1 MRRFTGFHRW
11 NNIPT
16 RYRTITIITLA
27 LFLLS
32 GILTSGLIAARA
44 ASQKP
49 VLHLLHNNVP
59 GNINGTQVWQFQ
71 TGGMTDSSNFEAVPT
86 VANDI
91 VYYSGAGDGYLYALN
106 EKSGKPLWH
115 FQIDS
120 SSATAYTPFVANG
133 IVYASSDTNT
143 FYALNASNGNIVW
156 QQTLSG
162 SGATFASAPVVAN
175 SIVYIKSTNGL
186 QAFNANDG
194 TPLWTFSC
202 VSRAAAAVAGNI
214 VYIGTNDNYVDALN
228 ATSGALLWQYKTGG
242 SAIDT
247 PSVTNGIVYITSE
260 DDNLYALNANS
271 GNPIWHFQ
279 LGSCSTSCDVGSQTV
294 ANGIVYVM
302 DDAGNLNALNA
313 NSGIPIWQYTN
324 AESTAF
330 VSNGTVY
337 FYSSPSSSNF
347 AMTALNAST
356 GSFLWSYP
364 RGNALASAPV
374 VDNGVVFFGTL
385 NSAPGSFIYVYAVTA
400 PPPTGP
406 QGTER
411 LGGSNPS
418 ELGDCVSC
426 AGDPIDTFSG
436 NFSHSWV
443 DFSIP
448 GRGVPLLF
456 SRTYNAQAA
465 AQQGPFGSGWTDSY
479 SMALTTD
486 GSGNVTIQQ
495 EDGSTVT
502 FTPNAPNGYSAPP
515 RVLATL
521 VQNSD
526 GTYTFTRANQ
536 LQYVFN
542 TSGQLVQ
549 EVDRNGY
556 VTHLTY
562 NASNQLT
569 SITDPAGR
577 ALTLTYGSN
586 GLVSQITDP
595 INRSVSFQYDTNN
608 NLVAATD
615 VTGGITRFTY
625 DTNHLL
631 LTITD
636 PRGSVITNVYDT
648 NARVISQTDAM
659 NRKTTFSYGASST
672 TITDPN
678 GNVSVEQYSNG
689 LLVSKTMGYGTPE
702 AATITYTYDPL
713 SLGVTSITDP
723 NGHVWKQVLDA
734 SGNLLSATDPLK
746 RTTTNTY
753 DQFNDLTSVMDP
765 MGVTTSY
772 TYDSHGNLLT
782 VSRPLNGTKLV
793 QTMSYTYGDPSH
805 PGDATAITDPNGKVW
820 QYAYDQYGDVTSATD
835 PLSNK
840 TTIQYDTIGRAT
852 SQISPNGNV
861 SGGNPAAY
869 TTSYSYDAF
878 GDVVQVTDPLGH
890 QTSYKY
896 DANHNLVKLT
906 DTLGQVTQYACDA
919 DNEVTQI
926 TRADGSMLIYSYDND
941 GNQTAQKDG
950 LGNTTTYAYDPLDR
964 LISTTDPLNRKTG
977 YSYDLAG
984 NLTTLTN
991 PSGQVTTYAYDTA
1004 DELVKISYSSGHTP
1018 QVTFTYNADSERV
1031 SMVDG
1036 TGKTTYSYD
1045 SLNRLVKSTNGAG
1058 STVSYTYDLNSNLT
1072 RLTYPGGKRINRT
1085 YDAAGHMISVKD
1097 WLGNTTKFT
1106 YDADG
1111 NMIGETYANK
1121 VKATFKYDQNDQLT
1135 SIVDKLGATQ
1145 ILSLTYTRNNS
1156 GLLSSLKAGAPAPG
1170 NESYTYTMLDQLN
1183 AVNQQA
1189 FAYDKADN
1197 LVQDGATALAYNAA
1211 NELTST
1217 TNNNLTTT
1225 FSYDA
1230 QGNRIQMT
1238 SPTNQVTNYTYDQA
1252 NRLIAYGSSATYSY
1266 NGDGLRMSKTVSG
1279 TTEAFT
1285 WDTAEGLPQVLQ
1297 DSTTQYVYGPAGMLL
1312 EQVSSNGTVL
1322 YYHQDQLGSTRV
1334 LTNATGTTVA
1344 TYSYDAYGNVTAQTG
1359 SVTNPFQYAGQY
1371 TDEESG
1377 LQYLRA
1383 RYYDPATGQF
1393 LTRDPLAAQTQE
1405 PYGYTGGDPLN
1416 ASDPRGLTGGLCL
1429 GGNGSEGAPGNGR
1442 IADYCLVADSSG
1454 QIAITVTTG
1463 SGYQTPFSGVAI
1475 SSQTSNAST
1484 VQQLQ
1489 GSSNYIGGGCSS
1501 NSYIHSTSSDNIK
1514 VDESSLI
1521 SRGHSFGSKDTEF
1534 HEGKSHTTVYVLPR
1548 SLFITGEAIP
1558 LAKFIAANFPGAAIA
1573 SGLAAL
1579 VQWIIDGIEAAPN
1592 FAPAI

>member
-1 MRRFTGFHRW
+1 MRRFTGSHQW
-11 NNIPT
+11 NNLPT
-16 RYRTITIITLA
+16 RYRTIVVITLTF
-27 LFLLS
+27 FLLS
-32 GILTSGLIAARA
+32 GVLASGLIAARA
-44 ASQKP
+44 FNQKSA
-49 VLHLLHNNVP
+49 LHMLQKGTSNN
-59 GNINGTQVWQFQ
+59 NNGMLVWRYQ
-71 TGGMTDSSNFEAVPT
+71 TGAAIQSGGTLVGG
-86 VANDI
+86 I
-91 VYYSGAGDGYLYALN
+91 VYIGSLDGYIYALN
-106 EKSGKPLWH
+106 ASTGTLVWSYGTNPVNSNNEIYESIPQVINGMVYV
-115 FQIDS
+115 DS
-120 SSATAYTPFVANG
+120 SDGYMYAIDASKGTLVWDTEIGNSCSDCSASPAVANG
-133 IVYASSDTNT
+133 IVYISSDNGSL
-143 FYALNASNGNIVW
+143 YALNASTGSILWSNPIGISINGGTGSTIAVASGVVYVGSSTNDTVYAFNGN
-156 QQTLSG
+156 T
-162 SGATFASAPVVAN
+162 GASLWHFVTNTGGCSFNCPLAVVNGVVYVSANQKV
-175 SIVYIKSTNGL
+175 L
-186 QAFNANDG
+186 
-194 TPLWTFSC
+194 
-202 VSRAAAAVAGNI
+202 
-214 VYIGTNDNYVDALN
+214 ALN
-228 ATSGALLWQYKTGG
+228 ASDGTLLWQS
-242 SAIDT
+242 SAFLLEAAPFIW
-247 PSVTNGIVYITSE
+247 NGIVYLEGYYGAYAFNASSGTMLWNYQISQHNIFPETPTVSNGVVYVGASN
-260 DDNLYALNANS
+260 DNLYALNA
-271 GNPIWHFQ
+271 
-279 LGSCSTSCDVGSQTV
+279 
-294 ANGIVYVM
+294 
-302 DDAGNLNALNA
+302 
-313 NSGIPIWQYTN
+313 
-324 AESTAF
+324 
-330 VSNGTVY
+330 
-337 FYSSPSSSNF
+337 
-347 AMTALNAST
+347 ST
-356 GSFLWSYP
+356 GTLLWSYATGGAIYDSP
-364 RGNALASAPV
+364 PV
-374 VDNGVVFFGTL
+374 FANGVLYFG
-385 NSAPGSFIYVYAVTA
+385 SEDHYVYAITA
-400 PPPTGP
+400 PSPMGP

-418 ELGDCVSC
+418 ELSDCVSC

-465 AQQGPFGSGWTDSY
+465 TQQGPFGSGWTDSY
-479 SMALTTD
+479 NMALTTD

-502 FTPNAPNGYSAPP
+502 FAPNAPNGYSAPP

-526 GTYTFTRANQ
+526 GTYTFTRTDQ

-549 EVDRNGY
+549 EIDRNGY
-556 VTHLTY
+556 ATHLTY

-615 VTGGITRFTY
+615 VTGGVTRFTY

-636 PRGSVITNVYDT
+636 PRGGVITNVYDT

-659 NRKTTFSYGASST
+659 NRKTMFSYGASST

-678 GNVSVEQYSNG
+678 GNVSIEQYANG

-713 SLGVTSITDP
+713 SLGLTSITDP
-723 NGHVWKQVLDA
+723 NGDIWKQVLDA

-753 DQFNDLTSVMDP
+753 DQFNDLTSVTDP
-765 MGVTTSY
+765 MGVTTTY

-793 QTMSYTYGDPSH
+793 QTVSYTYGDASH
-805 PGDATAITDPNGKVW
+805 PGDATAITDPNSKVW
-820 QYAYDQYGDVTSATD
+820 QYAYDLYGDVTSTTD
-835 PLSNK
+835 PLNNK
-840 TTIQYDTIGRAT
+840 TTIQYDTVGRAT
-852 SQISPNGNV
+852 SQVSPNGNV
-861 SGGNPAAY
+861 SGGNPTAY

-878 GDVVQVTDPLGH
+878 GDLMQVTDPLGH
-890 QTSYKY
+890 QTFYQY

-906 DTLGQVTQYACDA
+906 DALGQVTQYAYDA
-919 DNEVTQI
+919 DNELTQI
-926 TRADGSMLIYSYDND
+926 TRADGSTLIYSYDKD

-950 LGNTTTYAYDPLDR
+950 LGNTTTYAYDPLNR
-964 LISTTDPLNRKTG
+964 LIATTDPLNRKTS

-991 PSGQVTTYAYDTA
+991 PTGQVTTYAYDTA
-1004 DELVKISYSSGHTP
+1004 DELVKITYSDGHTP
-1018 QVTFTYNADSERV
+1018 QVTFTYNADSERT

-1045 SLNRLVKSTNGAG
+1045 SLNRLVKSINGAG

-1072 RLTYPGGKRINRT
+1072 RLTYPEGKRVNRT
-1085 YDAAGHMISVKD
+1085 YDAAGHMISIKD

-1121 VKATFKYDQNDQLT
+1121 VKAAFKYDQNDQLT

-1145 ILSLTYTRNNS
+1145 ILNLTYTRNNS
-1156 GLLSSLKAGAPAPG
+1156 GLLSSLRAGAPAPG
-1170 NESYTYTMLDQLN
+1170 NESYTYTSLDQLS

-1197 LVQDGATALAYNAA
+1197 LVQNGTTTLAYEAA

-1230 QGNRIQMT
+1230 QGNRIKMT
-1238 SPTNQVTNYTYDQA
+1238 SPTNQVTSYTYDQA
-1252 NRLIAYGSSATYSY
+1252 NRLIAYGSSAIYTY

-1279 TTEAFT
+1279 ATEAFT
-1285 WDTAEGLPQVLQ
+1285 WDTAEGLPQILQ
-1297 DSTTQYVYGPAGMLL
+1297 DGTTQYVYGPAGMLL

-1322 YYHQDQLGSTRV
+1322 YYHQDQLGSTRA

-1359 SVTNPFQYAGQY
+1359 SVTNPFQFAGQY
-1371 TDEESG
+1371 TDAESG

-1383 RYYDPATGQF
+1383 RYYDPATEQF

-1416 ASDPRGLTGGLCL
+1416 M
-1429 GGNGSEGAPGNGR
+1429 
-1442 IADYCLVADSSG
+1442 VDSSG
-1454 QIAITVTTG
+1454 LYCYTANEPIGKVSKILTPTSVMQEIQQNPNL
-1463 SGYQTPFSGVAI
+1463 YFPFSVNGDAGE
-1475 SSQTSNAST
+1475 TSIT
-1484 VQQLQ
+1484 E
-1489 GSSNYIGGGCSS
+1489 GSSYHLGVICKPMSTICVPWPVQVVS
-1501 NSYIHSTSSDNIK
+1501 VTSTSFTFRAKQGGWI
-1514 VDESSLI
+1514 EPPGSLI
-1521 SRGHSFGSKDTEF
+1521 TFYTDKENGTVYLHQRAATSEPVGGFLNYLTFGLFDKTVGWIAKQNWQLMGLYVRHPFYHIITTEF
-1534 HEGKSHTTVYVLPR
+1534 ADEVSM
-1548 SLFITGEAIP
+1548 
-1558 LAKFIAANFPGAAIA
+1558 FP
-1573 SGLAAL
+1573 
-1579 VQWIIDGIEAAPN
+1579 
-1592 FAPAI
+1592 F